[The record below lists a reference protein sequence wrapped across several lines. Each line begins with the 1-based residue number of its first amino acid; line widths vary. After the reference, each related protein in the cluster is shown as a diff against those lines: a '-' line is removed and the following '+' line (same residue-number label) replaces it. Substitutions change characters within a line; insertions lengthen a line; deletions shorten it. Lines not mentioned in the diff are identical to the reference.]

1 MTPAEIGDYD
11 CDLDLM
17 LMVELEPFLEEWE
30 EAEMCP
36 SEVMAKYFWVWEVME
51 EVYQREM
58 RKMKM

>member
-17 LMVELEPFLEEWE
+17 LMVELKPFLEEWE
-30 EAEMCP
+30 VAETCP
-36 SEVMAKYFWVWEVME
+36 VGVMAKYFWVWAVME

-58 RKMKM
+58 MKMKM